1 MLQRIKNK
9 VVSKIAALIIIEIIL
24 ITGSFGVLS
33 YYQSQQ
39 SSLANTI
46 NIAGKNRYLTSNLLL
61 QIEGYL
67 DGTSNILQLNAAMNA
82 LQPNIMT
89 LKQGGIISGIQLQPL
104 PTTFY
109 GMWNTINTKWTV
121 FKTSI
126 YNNLINPSHG
136 DRIKEAAATISNST
150 LRQQFNQLASDL
162 IIVSDAL
169 VLKLAEQSN
178 KNFSEPIILQSIF
191 VPLNIGILLLI
202 LYLIKRI
209 LKPIFVLTDAMSNV
223 KEGNLEISV
232 NEKGKDELS
241 VLTRSFNLMIET
253 IRNSV
258 KKQKE
263 LTNKL
268 AEANKEM
275 KQASRLKDDFINIAA
290 HELRNPVQPILGLA
304 QLLRAKLR
312 GGNDQNMIISR
323 EEQLKTLDIIIK
335 NAKKLLLLEDNILDI
350 ARIENKSLKL
360 NFEKFNLEELIG
372 TVIHDT
378 ADQIDNRKITLHY
391 NNKKD
396 DTIFQVNAD
405 KARLSQ
411 VLSNLL
417 SNSFKFTKNGT
428 ILINLDGSHNQKQAI
443 VSVKDTGQGIDTEIL
458 PKLFTKFTTKSE
470 RGVGLGLFICKSIV
484 EAHGGKIWAEN
495 NHDGKGATF
504 YLSLPAQIKYA
515 SSLSPSSSSID
526 S

>member
-46 NIAGKNRYLTSNLLL
+46 NIAGKNRFLTSNLLL

-89 LKQGGIISGIQLQPL
+89 LRQGGIISGIQLQPL

-109 GMWNTINTKWTV
+109 DMWNTINTKWTA

-136 DRIKEAAATISNST
+136 DRIKEAASTISNST

-258 KKQKE
+258 KKQEQLTHELAKANEELKE
-263 LTNKL
+263 
-268 AEANKEM
+268 
-275 KQASRLKDDFINIAA
+275 ASQLKDDFINVAA
-290 HELRNPVQPILGLA
+290 HELRTPMQPILGLA
-304 QLLRAKLR
+304 QILRLKMK
-312 GGNDQNMIISR
+312 GGDSHNNLNFSID
-323 EEQLKTLDIIIK
+323 EQSKVLDIIIR

-350 ARIENKSLKL
+350 ARIESKTLKL
-360 NFEKFNLEELIG
+360 NIEEFDLDNLIINVVQDTRDLI
-372 TVIHDT
+372 DS
-378 ADQIDNRKITLHY
+378 NRISLYYHKEAGAS
-391 NNKKD
+391 
-396 DTIFQVNAD
+396 FVVNAD

-417 SNSFKFTKNGT
+417 SNSIKFTEKGT
-428 ILINLDGSHNQKQAI
+428 IMVTLAEKENQA
-443 VSVKDTGQGIDTEIL
+443 VVTVKDTGRGIDPEIL
-458 PKLFTKFTTKSE
+458 PKLFTKFATKSK
-470 RGVGLGLFICKSIV
+470 RGVGLGLFICKTIV

-504 YLSLPAQIKYA
+504 YLSLPTQMKYA
-515 SSLSPSSSSID
+515 SVSPSSID

>member
-1 MLQRIKNK
+1 MFQKIKNK
-9 VVSKIAALIIIEIIL
+9 VVSKIATLIIIEIIL
-24 ITGSFGVLS
+24 IIGSFGVLS

-46 NIAGKNRYLTSNLLL
+46 NIAGKDRYLTSNLLL
-61 QIEGYL
+61 QTESYL
-67 DGTSNILQLNAAMNA
+67 DGTSNILQLNAATNA
-82 LQPNIMT
+82 LQSNIMT

-109 GMWNTINTKWTV
+109 DMWNTINTKWTN

-126 YNNLINPSHG
+126 FNNLINPSHG
-136 DRIKEAAATISNST
+136 DRTKVEAAISNST

-162 IIVSDAL
+162 IISSDAL

-178 KNFSEPIILQSIF
+178 KNFSEPIILQFIF
-191 VPLNIGILLLI
+191 VPLNIGILVLI
-202 LYLIKRI
+202 LYLIRRI
-209 LKPIFVLTDAMSNV
+209 LKPISVLTDAMSNV

-232 NEKGKDELS
+232 NEKGKDELY

-258 KKQKE
+258 EKQKE

-268 AEANKEM
+268 AEAN
-275 KQASRLKDDFINIAA
+275 RLKDDFINIAA

-312 GGNDQNMIISR
+312 GGDNHNMISR
-323 EEQLKTLDIIIK
+323 EEQLRSLDIIIK

-360 NFEKFNLEELIG
+360 NFEKFNLGELISA
-372 TVIHDT
+372 VIHDT
-378 ADQIDNRKITLHY
+378 ADQIDNNRKITLQYY

-417 SNSFKFTKNGT
+417 SNSIKFTKNGT
-428 ILINLDGSHNQKQAI
+428 ILINLEGNETQNQAI
-443 VSVKDTGQGIDTEIL
+443 ISVKDTGQGIDAEIL

-504 YLSLPAQIKYA
+504 YLSLPAQMRYA
-515 SSLSPSSSSID
+515 SSLSPSSFSS
-526 S
+526 

>member
-67 DGTSNILQLNAAMNA
+67 DGTSNILQLNAAINA

-89 LKQGGIISGIQLQPL
+89 LRQEGIISGIQLQPL

-109 GMWNTINTKWTV
+109 DMWNTINTKWTV

-126 YNNLINPSHG
+126 YNNLINPSHQG
-136 DRIKEAAATISNST
+136 DRIKETAATISNST

-162 IIVSDAL
+162 VIMSDAL

-191 VPLNIGILLLI
+191 VPLNIGILLLV

-223 KEGNLEISV
+223 KEGNLEIAV

-258 KKQKE
+258 KKQEQLTRE
-263 LTNKL
+263 LTKANEELK
-268 AEANKEM
+268 EAS
-275 KQASRLKDDFINIAA
+275 QLKDDFINVAV
-290 HELRNPVQPILGLA
+290 HELRNPIQPILGLA
-304 QLLRAKLR
+304 QILRLKMR
-312 GGNDQNMIISR
+312 GV
-323 EEQLKTLDIIIK
+323 LDIIIR

-350 ARIENKSLKL
+350 ARIESKTLKL
-360 NFEKFNLEELIG
+360 NTEEFDIDDLIIN
-372 TVIHDT
+372 VVQDT
-378 ADQIDNRKITLHY
+378 RDLIDSNRISLYY
-391 NNKKD
+391 NKEAGAS
-396 DTIFQVNAD
+396 FVVNAD
-405 KARLSQ
+405 KAKLSQ

-417 SNSFKFTKNGT
+417 SNSIKFTEKGT
-428 ILINLDGSHNQKQAI
+428 IMITLAEKENQAI
-443 VSVKDTGQGIDTEIL
+443 VTVKDTGDIL
-458 PKLFTKFTTKSE
+458 SY
-470 RGVGLGLFICKSIV
+470 IV
-484 EAHGGKIWAEN
+484 
-495 NHDGKGATF
+495 
-504 YLSLPAQIKYA
+504 
-515 SSLSPSSSSID
+515 
-526 S
+526 